1 MAQVKRNETLPS
13 SMLTVSKILELY
25 KGSSFPTKIQAN
37 DGNNY
42 ILKMKGA
49 GNGVRSL
56 LQEFLVNRVGH
67 LTGCHI
73 PNAQSIL
80 IPDQFPWTL
89 GTDEFDDLVKKS
101 FGMNLA
107 LDFIESQTNESGI
120 RLIQSAFYQN

>member
-1 MAQVKRNETLPS
+1 
-13 SMLTVSKILELY
+13 MLTVSKILELY
-25 KGSSFPTKIQAN
+25 KGSSFPTRIQAS
-37 DGNNY
+37 DGNTY

-56 LQEFLVNRVGH
+56 LQEFLVNRVSH
-67 LTGCHI
+67 LMGCHV
-73 PNAQSIL
+73 PNAHSIL

>member
-25 KGSSFPTKIQAN
+25 KGSSFPTRIQAS
-37 DGNNY
+37 DGNTY

-56 LQEFLVNRVGH
+56 LQEFLVNRVSH
-67 LTGCHI
+67 LMGCHV
-73 PNAQSIL
+73 PNAHSIL

-89 GTDEFDDLVKKS
+89 GTDEFDDLVKKDFWNEFS
-101 FGMNLA
+101 FR
-107 LDFIESQTNESGI
+107 IY
-120 RLIQSAFYQN
+120 R